1 MLNERKLT
9 KSELDRRE
17 DIIQDMKKNKRG
29 LVKRYGKDAEKV
41 MYGRA
46 TNLAKKKTEAMD
58 QDRLKEMIKDALQ
71 NPKAADLNKDG
82 KNISITTGEFDL
94 LKVFTDHAKQP
105 LSRDRIMQLA
115 KGKELDVFDRSIDV
129 QISRIRRLI
138 EDNPNKPKY
147 LQTKW
152 GYGYI
157 FDPDGEAQ

>member
-1 MLNERKLT
+1 M
-9 KSELDRRE
+9 
-17 DIIQDMKKNKRG
+17 
-29 LVKRYGKDAEKV
+29 
-41 MYGRA
+41 
-46 TNLAKKKTEAMD
+46 
-58 QDRLKEMIKDALQ
+58 
-71 NPKAADLNKDG
+71 
-82 KNISITTGEFDL
+82 

-157 FDPDGEAQ
+157 FDPDGEPQ